1 MKRSKSK
8 TKDKPSTEVID
19 YFPRGNTSSHQND
32 FTFNTGYVD
41 NKKDRTNF
49 LSKKRKTTSH
59 KDNKAQTQLHNENEG
74 VHIEK
79 AIDNES
85 SKVLL
90 PKFKLGDLVLL
101 SICEIRKDYMIA
113 SYSRNKKAMIHSSY
127 SGINVDDSN
136 DSDFDFEN
144 YFHIGQF
151 ICGAVIRHGNDIR
164 LDNGHVNKKILV
176 TIDPKIVNTGLM
188 PQHVVEGMD
197 LYGQL
202 LKNKDGKYMVDFRLG
217 NDNENEEEEEE
228 NEENEENEV
237 DKDDNDDNI
246 NKIKENEV
254 NYVVNLIDDNNDTT
268 LFSNKRVG
276 SYYYFKVVKTYY
288 KHKKLNIDVSIDIT
302 THKFPLKSLDFPHI
316 RPGFLFKANIT
327 RELSNGKECAY
338 GGNIG
343 SIFIDHVH
351 NETKTKNILVRVVHV
366 ATSKRRCGLSS
377 LPHIKALTIA
387 DIKTK
392 RKLIGQTASN
402 AKVTKLLYGNSLQV
416 SIQLNSNEYFAFM
429 HKNHIQP
436 VNSSNTDKETQIND
450 TFPLVYI
457 KEYNY
462 FDDCPIVECI
472 SNDTSNSNNSNMIT
486 WDTLHI
492 GQSVQCIIKE
502 VNSNNDIIVKLNS
515 YIEGKIPL
523 MHLTNTPLKKVPKS
537 IVKGKE
543 LTARIFELNI
553 KTKKIVLT
561 AKECLNDN
569 DVILHS
575 TINEIKE
582 GDDVNVIYIGKGI
595 FIHSNNIK
603 GRLIQFKSLNENELK
618 IGNVYKYKVYKI
630 DHEKEKVYY
639 TMQKT
644 TFSNSNSNKK
654 GTPKQ
659 IGDVVMCVI
668 NGIKGNYIY
677 CVFNKKKIGRIDINT
692 FNGNVNQIKKLLEQT
707 VQIRKQSVDNNNN
720 NGDESKNA
728 SISALKVKAKVVN
741 VSLSK
746 KSDMKIYDL
755 VVIDND
761 TDTNDDNTIIHD
773 NISTTLNTSGNVLN
787 TGIIAAVK
795 QTSKHPLIITINSP
809 EQTTLKLPFSEIPI
823 SNITENG
830 ITYKPGNKIQFYMNS
845 SHEIFLSKPTT
856 LPQQDQTPIIGNV
869 YPCRILK
876 QIPGRGIILDLNFP
890 SKLEIFVD
898 ICEITDYLHYN
909 PLTYFN
915 KNQITKCRII
925 SRNDTNN
932 IYNASLRASIIN
944 DDDYHTIT
952 QGSTLEFSQRYGTNS
967 SFDLRNKIMKYGIT
981 NSIEL
986 NTLAIGYITSSSEK
1000 GVFIKLA
1007 NNVIA
1012 RASLHELSD
1021 DSIGIS
1027 KQYLLYKENNI
1038 CLCRVISL
1046 YKASD
1051 NADMKVNV
1059 SLRKSVIK
1067 YGMFVKKKDIAL
1079 NNFYLCNV
1087 LAKGKKGYDV
1097 NIVGSTFVGVLKY
1110 KKIKKGSES
1119 AIEVGGNVVLQVVKL
1134 DNEGALHKS
1143 KIRFSNENIGSDFNM
1158 ELVVN
1163 NMKED
1168 MIAKAKENE
1177 EVYDSIRDIIEN
1189 AKKESEMN
1197 ELIDMND
1204 GVVKDNEIDFEELV
1218 EKEAKRRK
1226 LSVAS
1231 SLQNDND
1238 VDMGDGDNDNE
1249 VNENE
1254 ENESNDDIVN
1264 DDIITDQQEKIG
1276 LLSGI
1281 GGINE
1286 TSNKMDID
1294 DDNVNDDNAM
1304 QDDNSD
1310 NNDDNDQP
1318 NTKQQ
1323 TAAQREKNRLLTEM
1337 QIREKENASTTE
1349 TQSAEYYEKLIL
1361 SDRNNSLNWISY
1373 ASYIL
1378 SNLGANSARQIFK
1391 RAIKT
1396 IDIANLQDK
1405 SNIWIA
1411 YINLEHLYGTPET
1424 FRTTVEEALE
1434 VNEKKPIYT
1443 ALIKIYLNSN
1453 NYKMANEIY
1462 LLSLKDY
1469 FNDVTLWKQYIKFLF
1484 NVNYS
1489 DKQLNSNNDFATCKD
1504 GLNRALQVIVKKQH
1518 LDMMVYYSGLL
1529 YEYGSCEEARNM
1541 FDNIVKGVPKRID
1554 IWMVYVDKEIKY
1566 GNNISKVRQL
1576 FDRVFDKDLKEKQ
1589 LRLVC
1594 KKYLE
1599 FESKNAKNE
1608 KEIEQAK
1615 AKVNAII
1622 QDKMSKINNT
1632 TNDGVDN
1639 NDNEE

>member
-41 NKKDRTNF
+41 NKKDKTNF
-49 LSKKRKTTSH
+49 LSKKRKTTSR
-59 KDNKAQTQLHNENEG
+59 KSGETQTQLHNENEG

-79 AIDNES
+79 AIENES

-101 SICEIRKDYMIA
+101 SVCEIRKDYMIA

-127 SGINVDDSN
+127 SGINVDN
-136 DSDFDFEN
+136 DNDNSDFDFGN

-202 LKNKDGKYMVDFRLG
+202 LKNEEGKYMVDFRLG
-217 NDNENEEEEEE
+217 NDHENENEEENEEEEEE
-228 NEENEENEV
+228 NE
-237 DKDDNDDNI
+237 DNKNTL
-246 NKIKENEV
+246 KEDEV
-254 NYVVNLIDDNNDTT
+254 NYVVNLIDDNNDNT
-268 LFSNKRVG
+268 LFNNKRVG

-302 THKFPLKSLDFPHI
+302 KHKFPLKSLDFPHI

-366 ATSKRRCGLSS
+366 ATSKRKCGLSS
-377 LPHIKALTIA
+377 LPHIKTLSIA

-429 HKNHIQP
+429 HKNHIHP
-436 VNSSNTDKETQIND
+436 ANSSSSNTTTDKETQIND
-450 TFPLVYI
+450 TFPLVYV

-472 SNDTSNSNNSNMIT
+472 SNDSNSSSNNMIT

-492 GQSVQCIIKE
+492 GQSVQCTIKE

-523 MHLTNTPLKKVPKS
+523 MHLTNTPLKKIPKS

-543 LTARIFELNI
+543 LSARIFELNI
-553 KTKKIVLT
+553 KTKKLVLT

-644 TFSNSNSNKK
+644 TFSNSNRK

-659 IGDVVMCVI
+659 IGDVVSCVI

-707 VQIRKQSVDNNNN
+707 VQIRKQSADN
-720 NGDESKNA
+720 NGDDSKNA
-728 SISALKVKAKVVN
+728 SVSALKVKAKVVN
-741 VSLSK
+741 ISISK

-755 VVIDND
+755 VVIDTD
-761 TDTNDDNTIIHD
+761 TTDTNDDNTSTIIHD
-773 NISTTLNTSGNVLN
+773 NISTTLNTSGTVLN
-787 TGIIAAVK
+787 TGIIASVK

-809 EQTTLKLPFSEIPI
+809 DQTTLKLPFSELPL

-830 ITYKPGNKIQFYMNS
+830 ITYKPGNKIQFYMNA
-845 SHEIFLSKPTT
+845 SHEIFLSP
-856 LPQQDQTPIIGNV
+856 PQHDQTPIIGNI

-890 SKLEIFVD
+890 SKPEIFVD

-952 QGSTLEFSQRYGTNS
+952 QGSTLEFTQRYGTNS

-1067 YGMFVKKKDIAL
+1067 YGMFVKKKDVAL

-1110 KKIKKGSES
+1110 KRIKKGSEN
-1119 AIEVGGNVVLQVVKL
+1119 AIEVGVNVILQVVKL

-1143 KIRFSNENIGSDFNM
+1143 KIRFSNENIGSDFNN

-1231 SLQNDND
+1231 SIQNDNEDND
-1238 VDMGDGDNDNE
+1238 VDMDDDDMDNDDNE
-1249 VNENE
+1249 DNEL
-1254 ENESNDDIVN
+1254 DDDN
-1264 DDIITDQQEKIG
+1264 DIITDQQEKIG

-1294 DDNVNDDNAM
+1294 DNNKNDDNTI
-1304 QDDNSD
+1304 QDDNAIQDD
-1310 NNDDNDQP
+1310 NDNDDDDNDQP
-1318 NTKQQ
+1318 ITKQQ
-1323 TAAQREKNRLLTEM
+1323 TASQREKTRLLTEM
-1337 QIREKENASTTE
+1337 QIREKENAITTE

-1489 DKQLNSNNDFATCKD
+1489 DKLLNNSNEYATCKD
-1504 GLNRALQVIVKKQH
+1504 GLNRSLQVIGKKQH

-1566 GNNISKVRQL
+1566 GNNVSKVRQL

-1608 KEIEQAK
+1608 KEIELAK
-1615 AKVNAII
+1615 ERVNAVI

-1632 TNDGVDN
+1632 MNDGVNDN

>member
-19 YFPRGNTSSHQND
+19 YFPRGNTSSNQND

-41 NKKDRTNF
+41 NKKDKGNF

-59 KDNKAQTQLHNENEG
+59 KDNKAQSQSHKEG
-74 VHIEK
+74 EVLIEK
-79 AIDNES
+79 ANENES

-101 SICEIRKDYMIA
+101 CICEIRKDYMIA

-127 SGINVDDSN
+127 SGINIDDDDDN
-136 DSDFDFEN
+136 NEFDFGN

-151 ICGAVIRHGNDIR
+151 ISGAVIRHGNDIR
-164 LDNGHVNKKILV
+164 LDNGHVNKKILA

-188 PQHVVEGMD
+188 PQHIVEGMD

-202 LKNKDGKYMVDFRLG
+202 LKNKQGEYMVDFRLG
-217 NDNENEEEEEE
+217 NEDNEEDNEEEESED
-228 NEENEENEV
+228 
-237 DKDDNDDNI
+237 DKDDDD
-246 NKIKENEV
+246 KHSKEYEH
-254 NYVVNLIDDNNDTT
+254 NYIVNLIDDNNDNV
-268 LFSNKRVG
+268 FHNKCIG

-288 KHKKLNIDVSIDIT
+288 KQKKLNIDVSIDIT
-302 THKFPLKSLDFPHI
+302 KHKFPLKSLDFPYI

-343 SIFIDHVH
+343 SIFIDHVY
-351 NETKTKNILVRVVHV
+351 NETKTKNILVRVIHV
-366 ATSKRRCGLSS
+366 ATSKRKCGLSS
-377 LPHIKALTIA
+377 LPHIKTLTIA

-392 RKLIGQTASN
+392 RKLIGQTSSN

-416 SIQLNSNEYFAFM
+416 SIRLNSTEYLAFM
-429 HKNHIQP
+429 HKNHIKT
-436 VNSSNTDKETQIND
+436 NNNKETQLND

-472 SNDTSNSNNSNMIT
+472 SNDNNNNNIIT
-486 WDTLHI
+486 WDTLYI
-492 GQSVQCIIKE
+492 GQHVQCIIKE

-523 MHLTNTPLKKVPKS
+523 MHLTNTPLKKIPKS

-543 LTARIFELNI
+543 LSARIFDMNV
-553 KTKKIVLT
+553 KTKKLVLT

-569 DVILHS
+569 EVILHS
-575 TINEIKE
+575 NINEIKE
-582 GDDVNVIYIGKGI
+582 GDDLNVIYIGKGI
-595 FIHSNNIK
+595 FIHSNSIK
-603 GRLIQFKSLNENELK
+603 GRLIQFKSLNESDLK

-630 DHEKEKVYY
+630 DYEKEKVYY

-644 TFSNSNSNKK
+644 TFSNSNKK
-654 GTPKQ
+654 VTPKQ
-659 IGDVVMCVI
+659 IGDVVSCVI

-677 CVFNKKKIGRIDINT
+677 CVFNKKKIGRIDTNT

-720 NGDESKNA
+720 NNNERKNDNNA
-728 SISALKVKAKVVN
+728 SVNALKIKAKVVN
-741 VSLSK
+741 IVVSK

-755 VVIDND
+755 VVVDND
-761 TDTNDDNTIIHD
+761 TNNDNDNNTIIHE
-773 NISTTLNTSGNVLN
+773 NISTTLDTSGNVLN

-795 QTSKHPLIITINSP
+795 QNSKHPLIISINSS
-809 EQTTLKLPFSEIPI
+809 EQTQLKLPFSEIPLT
-823 SNITENG
+823 NITENG
-830 ITYKPGNKIQFYMNS
+830 VTYRPGNKIQFYMNS
-845 SHEIFLSKPTT
+845 THEIFLSKPSSSS
-856 LPQQDQTPIIGNV
+856 QIEQTPVIGKV

-876 QIPGRGIILDLNFP
+876 QIPGRGLIIDLNFP

-909 PLTYFN
+909 PLTYFS

-925 SRNDTNN
+925 SKNESNN
-932 IYNASLRASIIN
+932 IYNASLRSSIIN
-944 DDDYHTIT
+944 DDDYNTIT
-952 QGSTLEFSQRYGTNS
+952 HGSTLEFTQRYGTNS
-967 SFDLRNKIMKYGIT
+967 SFDLRNKIMKYGID

-1051 NADMKVNV
+1051 SSDMKINV

-1067 YGMFVKKKDIAL
+1067 YGMFIKKKDVAM

-1097 NIVGSTFVGVLKY
+1097 NIVGSTFVGVLKF
-1110 KKIKKGSES
+1110 KRIKKGSEGV
-1119 AIEVGGNVVLQVVKL
+1119 IDVGNNVILQVVKL
-1134 DNEGALHKS
+1134 DSEGALHKS
-1143 KIRFSNENIGSDFNM
+1143 KIRFSNENIGSDFNK

-1163 NMKED
+1163 NMKDD
-1168 MIAKAKENE
+1168 MITKAKENE
-1177 EVYDSIRDIIEN
+1177 EVYESIRDIIEN

-1197 ELIDMND
+1197 ELIEMND

-1218 EKEAKRRK
+1218 EKEAKKRK

-1231 SLQNDND
+1231 SLQNENDDNAD
-1238 VDMGDGDNDNE
+1238 IDDDDDL
-1249 VNENE
+1249 NENE
-1254 ENESNDDIVN
+1254 DNELDDNNDNDDV
-1264 DDIITDQQEKIG
+1264 ITDQQEKIG

-1286 TSNKMDID
+1286 TSNKMEID
-1294 DDNVNDDNAM
+1294 DD
-1304 QDDNSD
+1304 D
-1310 NNDDNDQP
+1310 NNNDNDIQDNDDDNDGDDNDEV
-1318 NTKQQ
+1318 NTKHQ
-1323 TAAQREKNRLLTEM
+1323 TAAQREKKRLLTEM
-1337 QIREKENASTTE
+1337 QIREKENAPSTE
-1349 TQSAEYYEKLIL
+1349 TQSAEHYEKLIL

-1378 SNLGANSARQIFK
+1378 SNLGANAARQIFK

-1411 YINLEHLYGTPET
+1411 YINLEHLYGTSET
-1424 FRTTVEEALE
+1424 FKTTVEEALE
-1434 VNEKKPIYT
+1434 VNEKKPIYS

-1462 LLSLKDY
+1462 LLALKEY
-1469 FNDVTLWKQYIKFLF
+1469 FNDVSLWKQYLKFLF

-1489 DKQLNSNNDFATCKD
+1489 DKQLNNNNDFATCKE
-1504 GLNRALQVIVKKQH
+1504 GLNRSLQVIIKKQH

-1529 YEYGSCEEARNM
+1529 YEYGLCEEARNM

-1554 IWMVYVDKEIKY
+1554 IWMVYVDKEVKY
-1566 GNNISKVRQL
+1566 GNNINKVRQL

-1589 LRLVC
+1589 LRMVC

-1615 AKVNAII
+1615 ERVNAVI
-1622 QDKMSKINNT
+1622 QDKMSKIN
-1632 TNDGVDN
+1632 TNND
-1639 NDNEE
+1639 DNEE